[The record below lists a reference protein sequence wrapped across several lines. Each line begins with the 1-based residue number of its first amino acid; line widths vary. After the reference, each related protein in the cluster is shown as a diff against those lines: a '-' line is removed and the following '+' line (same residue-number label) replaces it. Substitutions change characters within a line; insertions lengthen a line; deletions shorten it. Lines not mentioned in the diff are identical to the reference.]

1 MEQKML
7 IRIGIVLVI
16 GIIIGINIG
25 FALWHGG
32 SGTCVV
38 SPTNTGFT

>member
-1 MEQKML
+1 MEQKLL
-7 IRIGIVLVI
+7 IQIGIVLVI
-16 GIIIGINIG
+16 GIIIGLIIG

-38 SPTNTGFT
+38 SPTNTGYT